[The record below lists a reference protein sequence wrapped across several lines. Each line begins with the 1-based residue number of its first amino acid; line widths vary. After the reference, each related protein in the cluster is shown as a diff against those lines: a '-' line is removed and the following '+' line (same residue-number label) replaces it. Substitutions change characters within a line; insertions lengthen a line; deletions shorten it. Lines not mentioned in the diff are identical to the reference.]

1 MKNTGLLGGD
11 LEFSDAKDGLD
22 MRNVPGGL
30 LRRLHLFEI
39 HGQPWLPHSLRD
51 AVTDIREGLP
61 CQKFVSF

>member
-11 LEFSDAKDGLD
+11 LEFFDAKDGLD

-30 LRRLHLFEI
+30 LHRLHLFEI
-39 HGQPWLPHSLRD
+39 HEQRWLPHSLRN
-51 AVTDIREGLP
+51 AVTEIREGLP